1 MSHKSLKAGTV
12 ENGGDVAAITDSEQL
27 NAANSVECRASG
39 EEVEQTRLHSKITHP
54 SPSKLPRSSAPENID
69 TCSLRFRKRSLWL
82 LAFYVPMLV
91 IPWAMTCVL
100 AIRPVNH
107 PSYIDQSLHYKLTD
121 LALILGGLAAVR
133 VLNAIASLVT
143 IPLVGA
149 LLAQAA
155 VTHTQRR
162 RMNQA
167 FTLRQTFALADRGWS
182 DLALL
187 WNALQQK
194 GRGSSSRFLWW
205 SAGLILLAVIQ
216 HPLQSL
222 LVTTE
227 AIQVPYCG
235 DVPWLVTPSAQPC
248 DAISLSYNNIGWDPE
263 PADLAAIPAIVVT
276 SRVRNAMMTVSEFDV
291 QARLWPDGNEG
302 LSDSESPT
310 RQVGVFGASFALSRD
325 FGTLI
330 DIDTLDVGLNT
341 PL

>member
-1 MSHKSLKAGTV
+1 MNMSHKFSRAGAL
-12 ENGGDVAAITDSEQL
+12 DHADDIAAITDSKQL
-27 NAANSVECRASG
+27 NVASSVECRTSRDA
-39 EEVEQTRLHSKITHP
+39 VEQPPLHSKITHS
-54 SPSKLPRSSAPENID
+54 SPSKLPRSSASNNID
-69 TCSLRFRKRSLWL
+69 TCSLRYRKRSLWL
-82 LAFYVPMLV
+82 LAFYVPMLI
-91 IPWAMTCVL
+91 IPWVMTCVL

-107 PSYIDQSLHYKLTD
+107 LSYIDQSLHYKLSD
-121 LALILGGLAAVR
+121 LARILGGLAAVR

-143 IPLVGA
+143 IPVVGA

-155 VTHTQRR
+155 VVHTQRR

-187 WNALQQK
+187 WNAFQTK

-205 SAGLILLAVIQ
+205 SASLILLAVIQ

-235 DVPWLVTPSAQPC
+235 DVPFLVTPDASSC
-248 DAISLSYNNIGWDPE
+248 DAISLSYDNIGWDPE

-291 QARLWPDGNEG
+291 QTRLWPDGNDG
-302 LSDSESPT
+302 LSDSESPY
-310 RQVGVFGASFALSRD
+310 RQVGVF
-325 FGTLI
+325 
-330 DIDTLDVGLNT
+330 
-341 PL
+341 

>member
-12 ENGGDVAAITDSEQL
+12 KNGGDIAAITNSEQL
-27 NAANSVECRASG
+27 KVANSVECRASRD
-39 EEVEQTRLHSKITHP
+39 EVEQTPLHSKITHP
-54 SPSKLPRSSAPENID
+54 SPSKLPGSSALDTID
-69 TCSLRFRKRSLWL
+69 TCSLRYRKRSLWL
-82 LAFYVPMLV
+82 LAFYVPMLI
-91 IPWAMTCVL
+91 IPWVMTCVL
-100 AIRPVNH
+100 AIRPVNRI
-107 PSYIDQSLHYKLTD
+107 SYIDQSLHYTLSD
-121 LALILGGLAAVR
+121 LARILFGLAAVR

-143 IPLVGA
+143 IPLIGA

-187 WNALQQK
+187 WNASRKK

-222 LVTTE
+222 LVTTG
-227 AIQVPYCG
+227 AIQVPYCA
-235 DVPWLVTPSAQPC
+235 DFPRLVIPGAPPC
-248 DAISLSYNNIGWDPE
+248 DVISLSYNNIGWDPE
-263 PADLAAIPAIVVT
+263 PADLAVIPAIVVT

-291 QARLWPDGNEG
+291 QARLWPDGNDG
-302 LSDSESPT
+302 LSDSESSA
-310 RQVGVFGASFALSRD
+310 RQVGVF
-325 FGTLI
+325 
-330 DIDTLDVGLNT
+330 
-341 PL
+341 